1 MSKAQEGQMRTF
13 IAGMAVA
20 AMLPL
25 LLLPLSSA
33 AVQAEDAGAPK
44 AQAISSE
51 FSGQTRLRI
60 YPRRRGELLPG
71 DYYYYPG
78 PNAVRVCQSWLQR
91 ELRLSGPVITPQM
104 RCRWVPG

>member
-1 MSKAQEGQMRTF
+1 MRTF
-13 IAGMAVA
+13 IAGVA
-20 AMLPL
+20 ATAVLPL
-25 LLLPLSSA
+25 LLSSA
-33 AVQAEDAGAPK
+33 AVRAADTAGPK
-44 AQAISSE
+44 AETTWSE
-51 FSGQTRLRI
+51 LSGQTRLRI

-91 ELRLSGPVITPQM
+91 EFRLSGPVITPQM

>member
-1 MSKAQEGQMRTF
+1 MRTF
-13 IAGMAVA
+13 IAGVAVA

-25 LLLPLSSA
+25 LLSSA
-33 AVQAEDAGAPK
+33 AVRAEDAAGPK
-44 AQAISSE
+44 AQAVSSE
-51 FSGQTRLRI
+51 LSGQTRLRI

-91 ELRLSGPVITPQM
+91 ELRPSGPVITPQM

>member
-1 MSKAQEGQMRTF
+1 MRTF
-13 IAGMAVA
+13 IWGAVVA

-25 LLLPLSSA
+25 LLSSA
-33 AVQAEDAGAPK
+33 AVAADDIAGVNTA
-44 AQAISSE
+44 ATSLE
-51 FSGQTRLRI
+51 LSGQTRLRI

-91 ELRLSGPVITPQM
+91 ELRVSGPVITPQM
-104 RCRWVPG
+104 RCRWIPG